1 MTEMT
6 RAGAL
11 GAFGL
16 SALCAV
22 APAVAAPMTGTKTVQ
37 ATLVDKF
44 IEIVNSREFDRLNEI
59 MGPIYT
65 QHHAGIGDGVPAVVA
80 FFKMSPSDLKLE
92 LVRAIVDGNYVAMI
106 SRATGTYNGKKFDS
120 LGVDAFRVENGKFV
134 EHWDN
139 G

>member
-1 MTEMT
+1 MTKMFS

-11 GAFGL
+11 GVLGL
-16 SALCAV
+16 TTLGAA
-22 APAVAAPMTGTKTVQ
+22 APAHAPMNPLP
-37 ATLVDKF
+37 ATLVAKF
-44 IEIVNSREFDRLNEI
+44 IEIVNTRDFDRLAEI
-59 MGPIYT
+59 MGPVYA

-80 FFKMSPSDLKLE
+80 FFKMSPPDMKLE
-92 LVRAIVDGNYVAMI
+92 LIHTIVDRDYVAMI

-120 LGVDAFRVENGKFV
+120 VGVDAFRIENGKFV

>member
-1 MTEMT
+1 MNDVT

-11 GAFGL
+11 GALGL
-16 SALCAV
+16 TAL
-22 APAVAAPMTGTKTVQ
+22 VAAIPTKTVQ
-37 ATLVDKF
+37 GALVDKF
-44 IEIVNSREFDRLNEI
+44 IEFVNSRAFDRFGEI

-80 FFKMSPSDLKLE
+80 FFKMSPPDLKLT
-92 LVRAIVDGNYVAMI
+92 LIHAIVDGNYVAMI
-106 SRATGTYNGKKFDS
+106 SRATGTYNGKAFDTI
-120 LGVDAFRVENGKFV
+120 GVDAFRVENGKFV

>member
-1 MTEMT
+1 MQNMT
-6 RAGAL
+6 RAGAM
-11 GAFGL
+11 GALGL
-16 SALCAV
+16 SALAV
-22 APAVAAPMTGTKTVQ
+22 AAPAVAAPMSGTKTVQ

-44 IEIVNSREFDRLNEI
+44 IEIVNARDFDRFTEI

-80 FFKMSPSDLKLE
+80 FFKMTPPDLKLE
-92 LVRAIVDGNYVAMI
+92 LVRTIVDGNYVAMI

-120 LGVDAFRVENGKFV
+120 VGVDAFRVDNGKFV